1 MKLNGIKWFRFCV
14 IALSSVSVLIGCTSA
29 EDRRTASGNYDY
41 LNVMPSRGL
50 AIPEGLNAP
59 ATNEE
64 YAIDDLESAS
74 AAYGRELDIRAPAQV
89 LPLVEGSNVKN
100 SGGGKVSIDFSLEE
114 DGGSVRDEVWRVLW
128 EYFYEKGIR
137 ARFWDKDGG
146 VLITEWFHSDVKLS
160 DENTLFDTLTFSEKE
175 IHIRQRYLF
184 SLDVNER
191 GDKATLTA
199 LLLGHE
205 ETLNNRKVGDTL
217 SNIDKRRYTVSLLNG
232 AIGHY
237 EFKKRVLAHEQEQQK
252 FKPITLAV
260 GKDASGLPAFIASAG
275 FERTWA
281 RLALVISDL
290 GFTIEDRNK
299 SLGTYYVRYLG
310 SQTLWQ
316 SIWGDGIEIDIP
328 KEQYQILLGDLG
340 NSTSITLLSI
350 ENRPVGEE
358 RLAEIYDALKDA
370 MERGVINQ

>member
-1 MKLNGIKWFRFCV
+1 MKLNGMKWFRFCV
-14 IALSSVSVLIGCTSA
+14 VALSSVSVLIGCTSA

-41 LNVMPSRGL
+41 LDVMPSRGL

-100 SGGGKVSIDFSLEE
+100 STGSKISINFSLEE
-114 DGGSVRDEVWRVLW
+114 SGGNVRDEVWRVLW

-137 ARFWDKDGG
+137 ARFWDKQGG
-146 VLITEWFHSDVKLS
+146 VLITDWFHSDIKLS
-160 DENTLFDTLTFSEKE
+160 EDNTIIDTLTFSEKV

-191 GDKATLTA
+191 EDKGTLTA
-199 LLLGHE
+199 SLLGYE
-205 ETLNNRKVGDTL
+205 ETLDNRKVADTL
-217 SNIDKRRYTVSLLNG
+217 TDIDKRRYTVNLLNG

-237 EFKKRVLAHEQEQQK
+237 EFKKRVDAHQKDQQK
-252 FKPITLAV
+252 LKPITLSV
-260 GKDASGLPAFIASAG
+260 GQDASGLPAFIASAG
-275 FERTWA
+275 FERTWS
-281 RLALVISDL
+281 RLALVIADL

-299 SLGTYYVRYLG
+299 SIGTYYVRYHG
-310 SQTLWQ
+310 SQSLWE
-316 SIWGDGIEIDIP
+316 SIWGDGIDIDIP